1 MKTAIDYDNKNG
13 IYHFNRG
20 LIKMNMNKVD
30 EAIEALKKSAQY
42 IEPNNNDQLYQARFN
57 LGVCYRRKSNLDE
70 SIEQFRKALILNPE
84 KASCLNNL
92 GLSFFEKGD
101 FEEAIPNFNKAIRL
115 ERSPLYYNNRALVH
129 ARDGNKATAKQDFD

>member
-1 MKTAIDYDNKNG
+1 MKTAIDYDKQNG
-13 IYHFNRG
+13 MYHFNKG

-30 EAIEALKKSAQY
+30 EAIDALKKAAQH

-57 LGVCYRRKSNLDE
+57 LGVCYRRKRNLDE

-92 GLSFFEKGD
+92 GLSFFEQGD
-101 FEEAIPNFNKAIRL
+101 YEEAIPNFNKAIRL
-115 ERSPLYYNNRALVH
+115 ERSPLYFNNRALAH
-129 ARDGNKATAKQDFD
+129 